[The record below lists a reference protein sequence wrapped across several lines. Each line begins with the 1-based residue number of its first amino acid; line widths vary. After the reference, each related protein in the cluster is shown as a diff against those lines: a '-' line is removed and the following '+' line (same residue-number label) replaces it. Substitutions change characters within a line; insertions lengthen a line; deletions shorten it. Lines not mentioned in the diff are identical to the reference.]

1 LFWAASRARSRWM
14 TKEGQGAVGRA
25 AAPLGPGAQAIGS
38 ELLMSMAEMTRAS
51 SPFLEAAA

>member
-1 LFWAASRARSRWM
+1 M
-14 TKEGQGAVGRA
+14 IKEGHGAVGRA

-38 ELLMSMAEMTRAS
+38 ELSMSMAEMTRAS